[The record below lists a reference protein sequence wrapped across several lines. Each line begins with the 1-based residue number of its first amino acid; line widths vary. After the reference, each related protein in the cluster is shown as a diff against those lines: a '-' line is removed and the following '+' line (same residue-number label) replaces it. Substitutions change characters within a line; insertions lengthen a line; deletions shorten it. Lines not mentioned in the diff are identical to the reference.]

1 MSRVHDALRRA
12 EMGGMMPPEEPPAVA
27 AEVVPVSPDLR
38 PPDSGLNGTAT
49 APAMAPQIMGAESL
63 SRANQPQA
71 RAILQRLEI
80 DRSYVMRDDGRDRL
94 LR

>member
-1 MSRVHDALRRA
+1 
-12 EMGGMMPPEEPPAVA
+12 
-27 AEVVPVSPDLR
+27 
-38 PPDSGLNGTAT
+38 
-49 APAMAPQIMGAESL
+49 MAPQIMAAESL

-80 DRSYVMRDDGRDRL
+80 NSGYVMRDDGRDRL

>member
-1 MSRVHDALRRA
+1 MRRTLRAAPSLDCPGCRA
-12 EMGGMMPPEEPPAVA
+12 GRRTPASFEVA
-27 AEVVPVSPDLR
+27 I
-38 PPDSGLNGTAT
+38 
-49 APAMAPQIMGAESL
+49 APQIIAAESL

-80 DRSYVMRDDGRDRL
+80 NRSYVMDDDGHDRL